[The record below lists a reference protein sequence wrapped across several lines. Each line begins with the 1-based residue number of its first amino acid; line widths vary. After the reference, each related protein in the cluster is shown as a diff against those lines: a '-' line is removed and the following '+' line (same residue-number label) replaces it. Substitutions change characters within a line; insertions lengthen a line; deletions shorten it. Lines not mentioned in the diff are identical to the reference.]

1 MRAAHTIPKA
11 LAPSRVP
18 SEPGLQEVPD
28 AITVRAVAGH
38 AERLARLS
46 SQHGRTAAGTRPAN
60 RSQLLNLAESVACT
74 DLELAVLAL
83 HGTSQFAAA
92 ARLAAATGQA
102 PAYSWTL
109 TVKHGIVAEPG
120 DRHRYAVALRAFA
133 AEHRL
138 LTQRADALGGWLGEH
153 WDAQTGGPAGDGD
166 VKPDAYL
173 RLLAAEHR
181 LVEDDEQPAA
191 DWARAVL
198 WAEAHSQ
205 QISARRLAAWARVTA
220 EWLCPGLD
228 RIAPP
233 WVTDARQLTTERAL
247 IC

>member
-1 MRAAHTIPKA
+1 MRAAHTTPNANASGRSPSPPA
-11 LAPSRVP
+11 LR
-18 SEPGLQEVPD
+18 EVPD
-28 AITVRAVAGH
+28 AVTVRASASR

-60 RSQLLNLAESVACT
+60 RRQLLDLVESVACS

-92 ARLAAATGQA
+92 ARLAARNGQA
-102 PAYSWTL
+102 PAYSHTL
-109 TVKHGIVAEPG
+109 AVKHGIVAEP
-120 DRHRYAVALRAFA
+120 DDPHRYAVALRAFA
-133 AEHRL
+133 AEDRL
-138 LTQRADALGGWLGEH
+138 LTQRADTLGRWLGEH

-166 VKPDAYL
+166 LEPDAYL

-181 LVEDDEQPAA
+181 LVETDGEPVA

-198 WAEAHSQ
+198 WAEAHSLQ
-205 QISARRLAAWARVTA
+205 NSARRLAAWARVTA

-233 WVTDARQLTTERAL
+233 WVTDARQLTAGRAL